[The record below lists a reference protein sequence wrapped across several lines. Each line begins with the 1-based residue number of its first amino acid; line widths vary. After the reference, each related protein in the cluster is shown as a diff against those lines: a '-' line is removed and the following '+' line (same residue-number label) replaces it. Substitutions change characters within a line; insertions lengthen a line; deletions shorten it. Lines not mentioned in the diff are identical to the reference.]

1 MLCFFVNFNMTQ
13 RDTYFY
19 TFPELSWW
27 EIHQR
32 WFLLK
37 IESIDCVWYC
47 SRFFTLTYGRNTD
60 NTAGNEKIIVL
71 KEDVTVTY
79 ISLIF
84 DCYAFVVNFKMT
96 IINMFHHI
104 HCRSSLKW
112 HTLKVIYHKTK
123 FYWSCV
129 AL

>member
-1 MLCFFVNFNMTQ
+1 M
-13 RDTYFY
+13 
-19 TFPELSWW
+19 
-27 EIHQR
+27 
-32 WFLLK
+32 
-37 IESIDCVWYC
+37 
-47 SRFFTLTYGRNTD
+47 TYGRNTD

-104 HCRSSLKW
+104 HLWLK
-112 HTLKVIYHKTK
+112 LKVTYIEGDL
-123 FYWSCV
+123 S
-129 AL
+129 